1 MNLRIK
7 YFLLILVLHSAII
20 YLAFRVL
27 YENKVIFI
35 ASELLVLVSLYVSY
49 SIFRALHRPLQY
61 ILSGV
66 EAIKDQDFSISFRP
80 TGNRDVDELIGVYNA
95 MIEKLRVERTQL
107 AEQHYFLE
115 KLIKASPIAVLILD
129 FDERLTEINPKAYE
143 LLGIAPND
151 QSWHNQALSKL
162 AHPLVPNFATLQN
175 GSTQTIAINGVETY
189 KLQRSF
195 FMDRGFQRPFI
206 MVEELSAELL
216 ASEKKAYGKV
226 IRMMAHEVNNTI
238 GAINSIVDSTYRH
251 LLNQEDSLFSDAL
264 LIAHT
269 RNERLN
275 QFMRRFADVVRL
287 PQPQLQHTDF
297 SIVLRD
303 IFLFYQSTLAAK
315 GLECT
320 LEVPANPVLLKMD
333 VQQIEQVL
341 INIFKNAMEACA
353 PGQRIVVQLCAQ
365 HLSIRNN
372 GTPIPKETEALLFTP
387 FYSNKPE
394 GQGIGLTLIREILIG
409 HQWKFSLRTSAEDAW
424 TEFKIWW
431 S

>member
-1 MNLRIK
+1 
-7 YFLLILVLHSAII
+7 
-20 YLAFRVL
+20 
-27 YENKVIFI
+27 
-35 ASELLVLVSLYVSY
+35 
-49 SIFRALHRPLQY
+49 
-61 ILSGV
+61 
-66 EAIKDQDFSISFRP
+66 
-80 TGNRDVDELIGVYNA
+80 
-95 MIEKLRVERTQL
+95 LRVERTQL

-151 QSWHNQALSKL
+151 QSWHNQPLSKL

-238 GAINSIVDSTYRH
+238 GAINSIVDTTYRH
-251 LLNQEDSLFSDAL
+251 LLNQEDSRFSDAL

-275 QFMRRFADVVRL
+275 QFMRRFAEVVRL

-297 SIVLRD
+297 NIVLRD
-303 IFLFYQSTLAAK
+303 TFLFYQPTLAAK
-315 GLECT
+315 GVECT
-320 LEVPANPVLLKMD
+320 LEVPAKPVLLKMD
-333 VQQIEQVL
+333 LQQIEQVL